1 MFTTLKFATDANSPK
16 GFTGVC
22 VGVCVPVLVC
32 VCVCLG
38 VSIMKSVCVQYCYFT
53 SESLFFCLHV
63 CGCFHTSQRE
73 GPQSPP
79 IPLETIRTPKLLTAG
94 LSVGR
99 GKYEG
104 EYLTM
109 KTNEATQAHN

>member
-22 VGVCVPVLVC
+22 VGVCACTC
-32 VCVCLG
+32 VCMCLLG
-38 VSIMKSVCVQYCYFT
+38 CEHNEECLCSALLFYFR
-53 SESLFFCLHV
+53 ESLFCLHV